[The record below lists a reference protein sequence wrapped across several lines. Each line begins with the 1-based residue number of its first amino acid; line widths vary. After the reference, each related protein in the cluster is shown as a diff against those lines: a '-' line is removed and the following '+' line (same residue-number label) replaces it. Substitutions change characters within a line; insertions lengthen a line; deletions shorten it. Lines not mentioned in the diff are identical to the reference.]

1 MVTVRLKSHQ
11 KRSSGNSGVS
21 PQELVKTLDKAAQPL
36 CDIIESPNNGKEAF
50 ARMKK
55 ALFVISVVL
64 TAVLLF
70 PQVALAQ
77 ESTPPN
83 PWDLASSFQKIVQD
97 AIAGIPNL
105 IAAVVIFIIS
115 LYTAALL
122 RRVIRKALQERDS
135 NPQAVLLVSSLSYWS
150 IMVLGLIV
158 ALEQVGFNLTAFLAG
173 LGIAGFTIGFALQD
187 VSKNFVSGLL
197 MLIQQPFGIGDAVE
211 IGGISGVVL
220 KIDLRSTEIRAFDG
234 RLILIPNADV
244 YTQPIT
250 NYSRTDWRRVEIKI
264 GVAYD
269 TDMEHAR
276 QVALQA
282 IQKIN
287 GLIVDRAPTVY
298 FQEYGA
304 STMNLALYY
313 YVNTNQTDPFVA
325 KDTGLLAIMD
335 AFKREGIEMPYPTQ
349 VVYTQSLADEKAA
362 G

>member
-1 MVTVRLKSHQ
+1 MKSNGDRQ
-11 KRSSGNSGVS
+11 LEVLEKSALS
-21 PQELVKTLDKAAQPL
+21 L
-36 CDIIESPNNGKEAF
+36 CDIIESPKKGKEA
-50 ARMKK
+50 RILMKK
-55 ALFVISVVL
+55 ALFVIPVVL
-64 TAVLLF
+64 AAVLLF
-70 PQVALAQ
+70 PQAALAQ
-77 ESTPPN
+77 GSTPPN
-83 PWDLASSFQKIVQD
+83 PWNLASSFQKIVED

-105 IAAVVIFIIS
+105 IAAVVIFIVS
-115 LYTAALL
+115 LYAAALL
-122 RRVIRKALQERDS
+122 RRVTRKALQERGS
-135 NPQAVLLVSSLSYWS
+135 NPQAILLVSSLSYWA
-150 IMVLGLIV
+150 VLLLGLIV

-173 LGIAGFTIGFALQD
+173 LGIAGFTIGFALKD
-187 VSKNFVSGLL
+187 FSKNFISGLL

-211 IGGISGVVL
+211 IGGISGIVL
-220 KIDLRSTEIRAFDG
+220 KVDLRSTEIRAFDG

-269 TDMEHAR
+269 TDMESAR
-276 QVALQA
+276 RAALQA
-282 IQKIN
+282 IQKIH
-287 GLIVDRAPTVY
+287 GLIVDRTPTVY

-349 VVYTQSLADEKAA
+349 VVYTQSLADEKA
-362 G
+362 GG